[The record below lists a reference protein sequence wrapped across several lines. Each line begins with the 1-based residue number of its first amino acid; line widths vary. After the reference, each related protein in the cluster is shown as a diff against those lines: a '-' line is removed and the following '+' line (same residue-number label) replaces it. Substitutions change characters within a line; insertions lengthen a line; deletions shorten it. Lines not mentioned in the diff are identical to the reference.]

1 MQNEAALRLLARL
14 ERVNDARRSRRRAGA
29 PKTRLYAAACD
40 ESPTHPQISWTTYSS
55 SKFGYVVTCQIYG
68 RQSAQQD
75 PKAKDIEMLLKR
87 FPLLRVAYIDEQR
100 VNRSGAS
107 AFYSCL
113 VKHDA
118 ATDGP
123 AEVYRV
129 RLPGNAI
136 VGEGKPENQNHAV
149 VLPEARRC
157 RR

>member
-29 PKTRLYAAACD
+29 PKTSRLYAAACD
-40 ESPTHPQISWTTYSS
+40 ESPTHPQISLDDLLKL
-55 SKFGYVVTCQIYG
+55 KFGYVVTCQIYG

-118 ATDGP
+118 AT
-123 AEVYRV
+123 VSYTHLT
-129 RLPGNAI
+129 LPTKA
-136 VGEGKPENQNHAV
+136 
-149 VLPEARRC
+149 
-157 RR
+157 